1 MAISLREFAETL
13 RHASAELRGA
23 LLQELVNTALR
34 AESEAKLRV
43 TAGGATR
50 LNVRTG
56 RLRASIA
63 GDVKVEGDAILVRV
77 SAGGN
82 SPHPRQLSPTGT
94 NTPGEVRYA
103 AIHEYGGTIRPS
115 RRQFLTIPVHDSL
128 RTGAGVAR
136 FASARDVPG
145 LQYAETSG
153 GQRLLIH
160 EDSGEVFYLLR
171 RSVTLPP
178 RPYLNPAIRT
188 AAGHMNQD
196 VLRAMRKLLVFSPS
210 GVTVRT

>member
-1 MAISLREFAETL
+1 MTLQEFAE
-13 RHASAELRGA
+13 RVQGASRELRGA

-34 AESEAKLRV
+34 AETEAKLRV
-43 TAGGATR
+43 TAGGVTR

-63 GDVKVEGDAILVRV
+63 GGVHQDGDAIVVEV
-77 SAGGN
+77 SAGGRSPN
-82 SPHPRQLSPTGT
+82 SKQLSPNTT
-94 NTPGEVRYA
+94 RTPGEVRYA

-115 RRQFLTIPVHDSL
+115 RRQFLTIPVHESL

-171 RSVTLPP
+171 RSMTLPA
-178 RPYLNPAIRT
+178 RPYLRPAIRT
-188 AAGHMNQD
+188 AGIRMNSD
-196 VLRAMRKLLVFSPS
+196 VLRALRKSLVFGRPS
-210 GVTVRT
+210 VRSSG